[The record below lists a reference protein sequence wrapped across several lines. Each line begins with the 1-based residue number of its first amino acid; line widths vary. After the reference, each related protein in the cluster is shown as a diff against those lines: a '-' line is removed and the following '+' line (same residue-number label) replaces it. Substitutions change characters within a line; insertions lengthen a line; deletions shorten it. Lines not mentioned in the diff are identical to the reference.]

1 MFVSDG
7 ATIDLEDLNG
17 AAKTDDSLTSNNV
30 GHKLLQ
36 VSTFESFLSS
46 SLMTNQGDQIG
57 RFFTYWATIR
67 GSL

>member
-36 VSTFESFLSS
+36 VSTFESDLSS
-46 SLMTNQGDQIG
+46 SLTKNPNKLDQGILKG
-57 RFFTYWATIR
+57 EV
-67 GSL
+67 SLYC